1 MGIRDP
7 APAKREKVTIMVRSW
22 LVLSAG
28 VAFIAALFWF
38 GLTRSTRS
46 STPHTVA
53 KDAVKV
59 GFAVG
64 EYAPDFELR
73 SLDGSSFK
81 LSALRGQPVVVNFW
95 GTWCAPCK
103 VEIPWLV
110 ELDQAYG
117 RQGVKIVGVS
127 MESGSPEEITKFAQE
142 HGMKYVIVLGD
153 SGTASEYGGVRF
165 MPRSFFIGRDGRIAK
180 ETTGLTDKKDLED
193 GMKALLVD
201 KGPSQSARAHRL

>member
-1 MGIRDP
+1 
-7 APAKREKVTIMVRSW
+7 MVQYR
-22 LVLSAG
+22 LVVSAG
-28 VAFIAALFWF
+28 VAFIASLLWF
-38 GLTRSTRS
+38 GLTRSSRPSPSHVGTN
-46 STPHTVA
+46 
-53 KDAVKV
+53 DAMKV

-73 SLDGSSFK
+73 SVDGSSFK

-110 ELDQAYG
+110 ALDQTYG
-117 RQGVKIVGVS
+117 SQGVKIVGVA

-142 HGMKYVIVLGD
+142 DGMKYLIVLGD
-153 SGTASEYGGVRF
+153 SGTANKYGGVRF
-165 MPRSFFIGRDGRIAK
+165 MPQSFFIGRDGRIAK

-193 GMKALLVD
+193 GLKALLEGNS
-201 KGPSQSARAHRL
+201 KSQIARSGRP

>member
-1 MGIRDP
+1 
-7 APAKREKVTIMVRSW
+7 MVRSR
-22 LVLSAG
+22 LVLGAG

-38 GLTRSTRS
+38 GLTRSTHP
-46 STPHTVA
+46 STPHAGA
-53 KDAVKV
+53 KDAGKV

-73 SLDGSSFK
+73 SVDGGSFK
-81 LSALRGQPVVVNFW
+81 LSALRGQPVLVNFW

-117 RQGVKIVGVS
+117 RQGIKIVGVA
-127 MESGSPEEITKFAQE
+127 MESGSPEEITKFAHE
-142 HGMKYVIVLGD
+142 DGMKYLIVLGD
-153 SGTASEYGGVRF
+153 SGTANKYGGVRF
-165 MPRSFFIGRDGRIAK
+165 MPQSFFIGRDGRIAK

-193 GMKALLVD
+193 GVKALLEGNSKSEIVQ
-201 KGPSQSARAHRL
+201 GHRP